1 MKFDDESG
9 ATHCMVFPMK
19 NRFPNLGDKRRSFRV
34 ILNTSNQALFFESY
48 SLLLFMV
55 LPDNCSCSVKRKA
68 VHPDDWNLA
77 LFGTTRIDESS
88 RMTTEERN
96 RAKTYM

>member
-1 MKFDDESG
+1 
-9 ATHCMVFPMK
+9 
-19 NRFPNLGDKRRSFRV
+19 
-34 ILNTSNQALFFESY
+34 
-48 SLLLFMV
+48 
-55 LPDNCSCSVKRKA
+55 VKRKA